1 MMWVIRTYC
10 LFSAFQNNYAA
21 HALLSSE
28 AEADAYVK
36 ANDLGSSVTEIE
48 SMLAGASQ
56 RLLHKPRVE
65 RPSVRPLIKK
75 LQVAE
80 QEAPSK
86 QQAAVSEGFNGAKSF
101 HDASSP
107 HSGENL
113 GPPAHTEMIAG
124 DSLQQEIKQV

>member
-1 MMWVIRTYC
+1 MLWVIRTYC

-56 RLLHKPRVE
+56 RLLHKPR
-65 RPSVRPLIKK
+65 
-75 LQVAE
+75 
-80 QEAPSK
+80 
-86 QQAAVSEGFNGAKSF
+86 SEGFNGAKSF
-101 HDASSP
+101 HDASSH

-113 GPPAHTEMIAG
+113 GPPAHTGEKICLMN
-124 DSLQQEIKQV
+124 DF